1 MSNYQATERDQ
12 RRAEG
17 IRRQYLAREE
27 NKMEQLQKLDS
38 KVKSPGKII
47 ASIIG
52 VVGALVMGY
61 GMSLVMVSGVMTTGI
76 AIGVAGM
83 VVALVAY
90 PIYALITNSRKKKY
104 AAEIM
109 RLSDDVIRKKEEAQ
123 NGQ

>member
-12 RRAEG
+12 RRTEG

>member
-12 RRAEG
+12 RRTEG

-109 RLSDDVIRKKEEAQ
+109 RLSNDVIRKKEEAQ

>member
-12 RRAEG
+12 RRTEG

-38 KVKSPGKII
+38 KVRSPGKII

>member
-61 GMSLVMVSGVMTTGI
+61 GMALVMVSGVMTTGI
-76 AIGVAGM
+76 AVGVAGM
-83 VVALVAY
+83 VVALIAY
-90 PIYALITNSRKKKY
+90 PIYAGITNSRKKKY
-104 AAEIM
+104 AAEVM
-109 RLSDDVIRKKEEAQ
+109 RLSDDVIKKTEEA
-123 NGQ
+123 

>member
-47 ASIIG
+47 TSIIG

>member
-12 RRAEG
+12 RRTEG

-52 VVGALVMGY
+52 EVGDLVMGY